1 MIMQD
6 LTPDICIIGAGS
18 GGLSV
23 AAAAA
28 AFGVSVVLIEKHRM
42 GGDCLNVGCVP
53 SKALLA
59 AGKRAQSIRTAAKF
73 GIGAGEPEID
83 FAGVHRHVHGV
94 IAAIAPNDSVERFT
108 ALGVKVIQAGGQFI
122 DKDTVVAGEYRIRA
136 RRFVVATGSRAFVPP
151 IPGIETVTALT
162 NETIFDLTERPEHLI
177 IIGAGPIGLEM
188 AQAHRRLG
196 CQVTVLEAGRPLP
209 KDDVEC
215 AAIVIAALEREGVSL
230 LSGVKVTRIEKTEA
244 GIRAFIDRGEG
255 EMPIDG
261 THLLVAAGRRPVV
274 DGLGLEAAGIA
285 VGKGGIEVGAD
296 LRTTNRRVY
305 AIGDVA
311 GSLQF
316 THMAN
321 YHAGIVMRAIL
332 FRLPAKADTRYVP
345 WVTYTD
351 PELAHVGM
359 GEVAA
364 RQAGDVRILRWPFHE
379 NDRAQAEHETN
390 GMVKL
395 VTNTRGR
402 ILGATV
408 VGPRA
413 GELIALFTLALQK
426 GLGVKDLAGMVF
438 AYPTLSE
445 AARRAAIT
453 YYTPTLTKPLVRK
466 AIAFL
471 RRFG

>member
-1 MIMQD
+1 MQE

-28 AFGVSVVLIEKHRM
+28 AFGVSVVLIEKHNM

-73 GIGAGEPEID
+73 GIGAGEPEVD

-108 ALGVKVIQAGGQFI
+108 ALGVRVIEGHGRFI
-122 DKDTVVAGEYRIRA
+122 DKDTVEAGGHRIRA

-151 IPGIETVTALT
+151 IPGIDTVAALT
-162 NETIFDLTERPEHLI
+162 NETIFDLTVRPDHLI

-215 AAIVIAALEREGVSL
+215 AGIVIAALEREGVSI

-244 GIRAFIDRGEG
+244 GVRAFIDRGEG
-255 EMPIDG
+255 EMPIEG

-321 YHAGIVMRAIL
+321 YHAGIVIRAIL

-364 RQAGDVRILRWPFHE
+364 RQAGEVRILRWPFHE
-379 NDRAQAEHETN
+379 NDRAQAEHETT

-402 ILGATV
+402 LLGATV

-453 YYTPTLTKPLVRK
+453 YYTPTLSKPLVRR

>member
-1 MIMQD
+1 
-6 LTPDICIIGAGS
+6 
-18 GGLSV
+18 
-23 AAAAA
+23 
-28 AFGVSVVLIEKHRM
+28 
-42 GGDCLNVGCVP
+42 
-53 SKALLA
+53 
-59 AGKRAQSIRTAAKF
+59 
-73 GIGAGEPEID
+73 
-83 FAGVHRHVHGV
+83 
-94 IAAIAPNDSVERFT
+94 
-108 ALGVKVIQAGGQFI
+108 
-122 DKDTVVAGEYRIRA
+122 
-136 RRFVVATGSRAFVPP
+136 
-151 IPGIETVTALT
+151 
-162 NETIFDLTERPEHLI
+162 
-177 IIGAGPIGLEM
+177 
-188 AQAHRRLG
+188 
-196 CQVTVLEAGRPLP
+196 
-209 KDDVEC
+209 
-215 AAIVIAALEREGVSL
+215 
-230 LSGVKVTRIEKTEA
+230 
-244 GIRAFIDRGEG
+244 
-255 EMPIDG
+255 
-261 THLLVAAGRRPVV
+261 
-274 DGLGLEAAGIA
+274 
-285 VGKGGIEVGAD
+285 
-296 LRTTNRRVY
+296 LRTSNRRVY

-321 YHAGIVMRAIL
+321 YHAGIVIRAIL

-351 PELAHVGM
+351 PELAHVGI

>member
-1 MIMQD
+1 MET
-6 LTPDICIIGAGS
+6 LPPDICVIGAGS

-28 AFGVSVVLIEKHRM
+28 AFGVSVVLIERHLM

-59 AGKRAQSIRTAAKF
+59 AGKRAEAIRTAGKF
-73 GIGAGEPEID
+73 GIGSGEPAID
-83 FAGVHRHVHGV
+83 FAAVNAHVRSV
-94 IAAIAPNDSVERFT
+94 IDAIAPNDSVERFT
-108 ALGVKVIQAGGQFI
+108 GLGVKVVQGEGRFV
-122 DKDTVVAGEYRIRA
+122 DPDTVEAAGYRIKA
-136 RRFVVATGSRAFVPP
+136 RRFVIATGSRAFIPP
-151 IPGIETVTALT
+151 IPGIETAGALT
-162 NETIFDLTERPEHLI
+162 NETIFNLTEKPEHLI

-196 CQVTVLEAGRPLP
+196 CRVTVLEAGRPLP
-209 KDDVEC
+209 KDDAEC
-215 AAIVIAALEREGVSL
+215 ASIVIGALER
-230 LSGVKVTRIEKTEA
+230 SGIDILAQTKVLRIEKTA
-244 GIRAFIDRGEG
+244 DGLRVFIDRGEG
-255 EMPIDG
+255 ERPIEG
-261 THLLVAAGRRPVV
+261 SHLLVAAGRRPVLES
-274 DGLGLEAAGIA
+274 LGLDKAGIA
-285 VGKGGIEVGAD
+285 FSQKGVTVGAD

-321 YHAGIVMRAIL
+321 YHAGIVIRAIL
-332 FRLPAKADTRYVP
+332 FRLPAKADTRFIP
-345 WVTYTD
+345 WVTFTD
-351 PELAHVGM
+351 PELAHVGLS
-359 GEVAA
+359 EVAA
-364 RQAGDVRILRWPFHE
+364 RDQADVRILRWPFHE
-379 NDRAQAEHETN
+379 NDRAQAEHDTT

-395 VTNTRGR
+395 VTDKRGKL
-402 ILGATV
+402 LGATV
-408 VGPRA
+408 VGGRA

-426 GLGVKDLAGMVF
+426 GLGVRDLAGMVF

-453 YYTPTLTKPLVRK
+453 YYTPSLSKPLVRRI
-466 AIAFL
+466 IAFL

>member
-1 MIMQD
+1 MQD